1 MNVATF
7 LTTASVMNQTT
18 IELKSLEF
26 YARHGLLPEEAA
38 LGQRFS
44 IDLNLRLSDGL
55 QFQSDEIDT
64 TINYALVYERVKDI
78 FLGQRFNL
86 LEAAAETIAI
96 DLLENFPLLAEV
108 SIKICKPAVPVDCIC
123 EHFAVEIMRCR

>member
-1 MNVATF
+1 MNKTK
-7 LTTASVMNQTT
+7 

-44 IDLNLRLSDGL
+44 IDLNLRLADGL
-55 QFQSDEIDT
+55 QFQSDDIEA

-78 FLGQRFNL
+78 FLSRRFNL
-86 LEAAAETIAI
+86 LEAAAEAIAV
-96 DLLENFPLLAEV
+96 DLLDNFPLLTQV
-108 SIKICKPAVPVDCIC
+108 TVKIQKPSVPVDCIC
-123 EHFAVEIMRCR
+123 QYFAVEINRCR